1 MESPVAEYFPQLQG
15 SEMAEVRYLVDDVD
29 EAVLFYQDH
38 LGFELMQQFGLAM
51 AIVELG
57 DLALWLAGPTASA
70 RKAMPDGTRPEPG
83 GWARIVIKV
92 DDLDATVA
100 AMRAQGVRFRNDIVN
115 GPGGKQVLC
124 LDPSGNLV
132 ELFEPA

>member
-1 MESPVAEYFPQLQG
+1 
-15 SEMAEVRYLVDDVD
+15 MAEVRYLVDDVD

-38 LGFELMQQFGLAM
+38 LGFELMQQFGPAM
-51 AIVELG
+51 AIVERG
-57 DLALWLAGPTASA
+57 DLALWLAGPLASA
-70 RKAMPDGTRPEPG
+70 RKPMADGIRPVPG

-92 DDLDATVA
+92 DDLEAMVA
-100 AMRAQGVRFRNDIVN
+100 GLKAAGMPLRNDILS
-115 GPGGKQVLC
+115 GPGGKQVLV

>member
-1 MESPVAEYFPQLQG
+1 
-15 SEMAEVRYLVDDVD
+15 MAEVRYLVDDVD

-38 LGFELMQQFGLAM
+38 LGFELMQQFGTAM
-51 AIVELG
+51 AILELG

-70 RKAMPDGTRPEPG
+70 RKPMPDGDIPQPG

-92 DDLDATVA
+92 DDLTATVA
-100 AMRAQGVRFRNDIVN
+100 EMTAKGVKFRNDIVA
-115 GPGGKQVLC
+115 GPGGMQVLC

>member
-1 MESPVAEYFPQLQG
+1 
-15 SEMAEVRYLVDDVD
+15 MAEIRYLVDDVD
-29 EAVLFYQDH
+29 DAVLFYQDH
-38 LGFELMQQFGLAM
+38 LGFELMQQFGPAM
-51 AIVELG
+51 AIMELG

-70 RKAMPDGTRPEPG
+70 RKPMPDGTMPEPG

-100 AMRAQGVRFRNDIVN
+100 GMKAHGVRFRNDIVT
-115 GPGGKQVLC
+115 GPGGRQVLC